1 MVDRAG
7 SAAPAWRIPSVQLIT
22 IEYPGVISETKE
34 SLERALATLS
44 PYAGPGCPLQS
55 ASSALAHLAHVL
67 ARGGKLIECR
77 LAPLAGEDESGSL
90 YRHPILGDVVP
101 GYELV
106 VRLRKRVWQRQNTE
120 GHTETRKAYTLTL
133 LGAVRSTVR
142 FVRMADF
149 AFKPDPPAGSTIHP
163 TEALHRAL
171 VQMDANALQQF
182 RFAPETEE
190 YEVPDEKNPEIL
202 RSNLAMIPPPFF
214 SRMELP
220 FNYGYRQN
228 PASSLQ
234 TVSSTSTAKRARK
247 TVRKG
252 QADMDHAEPDERVVT
267 RYLNRSRWRNMA
279 PVAVKFAQ
287 SDAVPTGPDEALA
300 RVTFSD
306 RQQAL
311 LEKLDEHFAV
321 RPVWSRLSLL
331 NQFRPSDARVLV
343 QAKELFAVAAYTF
356 ADGPW
361 RDTLVRFGYDPRK
374 EPESRFFQRIHL
386 RGKAPRNATARG
398 IFRAEYGDVL
408 QGPREPESTPVSD
421 ARPATHIFDGKH
433 AALSTS
439 TFQLCDITDITIVP
453 LIRGEGDN
461 NLRTAP
467 DNARVSSGM
476 T

>member
-1 MVDRAG
+1 M
-7 SAAPAWRIPSVQLIT
+7 QLVT
-22 IEYPGVISETKE
+22 IEYPGVVTQTRE

-44 PYAGPGCPLQS
+44 PYAGPGSALQS
-55 ASSALAHLAHVL
+55 APSALAHLAHVL

-77 LAPLAGEDESGSL
+77 LAPLSGEDEAGSL

-101 GYELV
+101 GHELV
-106 VRLRKRVWQRQNTE
+106 VRLRKRVWQRRNAE
-120 GHTETRKAYTLTL
+120 GHMETRKAYTLTL

-149 AFKPDPPAGSTIHP
+149 AFKPDLPAGATTHP

-171 VQMDANALQQF
+171 VQMNVGALQQF

-190 YEVPDEKNPEIL
+190 YEVPDQKDQDVL

-234 TVSSTSTAKRARK
+234 TVSSASTAKRARK

-252 QADMDHAEPDERVVT
+252 QADVDPTEPDARVVT

-287 SDAVPTGPDEALA
+287 SDVVPTGPDEALA

-306 RQQAL
+306 RHQAL
-311 LEKLDEHFAV
+311 LAQLKEVGFWFLTVALCRSPRMVAPQLAKPVPRERRTRVGPV
-321 RPVWSRLSLL
+321 RGGLTPEPRSYLRSLPTRSRTVPGETHLCALATIPGRS
-331 NQFRPSDARVLV
+331 PRVDCMC
-343 QAKELFAVAAYTF
+343 AAY
-356 ADGPW
+356 
-361 RDTLVRFGYDPRK
+361 
-374 EPESRFFQRIHL
+374 
-386 RGKAPRNATARG
+386 
-398 IFRAEYGDVL
+398 
-408 QGPREPESTPVSD
+408 PVSSVSIC
-421 ARPATHIFDGKH
+421 AAKRREMQRRAAFLKPSTVMCCKASVSAKVHRPRTRGQRRIF
-433 AALSTS
+433 STGNMRRCPPAPS
-439 TFQLCDITDITIVP
+439 SCVT
-453 LIRGEGDN
+453 
-461 NLRTAP
+461 LRTSP
-467 DNARVSSGM
+467 SSR
-476 T
+476 

>member
-1 MVDRAG
+1 MVDSAG
-7 SAAPAWRIPSVQLIT
+7 SAAPAWRIPSVQLVT
-22 IEYPGVISETKE
+22 IEYPGVVTQTRE

-44 PYAGPGCPLQS
+44 PYAGPGSGLQS
-55 ASSALAHLAHVL
+55 APSALAHLAHVL

-77 LAPLAGEDESGSL
+77 LAPLSGEDETGSL

-101 GYELV
+101 GQELV
-106 VRLRKRVWQRQNTE
+106 VRLRKRVWQRRNAE

-149 AFKPDPPAGSTIHP
+149 AFKPDLPAGAATHP
-163 TEALHRAL
+163 TEALHSAL
-171 VQMDANALQQF
+171 VQMDVGALQQF

-190 YEVPDEKNPEIL
+190 YEVPDQKERDVL

-220 FNYGYRQN
+220 FNYAYRQN

-234 TVSSTSTAKRARK
+234 TVSSASTAKRARK

-252 QADMDHAEPDERVVT
+252 QADVDPTEPDTRVVT

-287 SDAVPTGPDEALA
+287 SDVVPTGPDEALA
-300 RVTFSD
+300 RATFSD
-306 RQQAL
+306 RHQAL
-311 LEKLDEHFAV
+311 LAQLKEHFAA

-331 NQFRPSDARVLV
+331 NQFRACDARVLV
-343 QAKELFAVAAYTF
+343 H
-356 ADGPW
+356 
-361 RDTLVRFGYDPRK
+361 
-374 EPESRFFQRIHL
+374 FQRIHL

-398 IFRAEYGDVL
+398 IFKAEYGDVL
-408 QGPREPESTPVSD
+408 QGQRERESAPASD

-453 LIRGEGDN
+453 LIRAEGDS
-461 NLRTAP
+461 NLRAEPDLPAAP
-467 DNARVSSGM
+467 AAADRARVQWDEPDEASDSSES

>member
-1 MVDRAG
+1 
-7 SAAPAWRIPSVQLIT
+7 
-22 IEYPGVISETKE
+22 
-34 SLERALATLS
+34 
-44 PYAGPGCPLQS
+44 
-55 ASSALAHLAHVL
+55 
-67 ARGGKLIECR
+67 
-77 LAPLAGEDESGSL
+77 
-90 YRHPILGDVVP
+90 
-101 GYELV
+101 
-106 VRLRKRVWQRQNTE
+106 
-120 GHTETRKAYTLTL
+120 
-133 LGAVRSTVR
+133 
-142 FVRMADF
+142 MADF
-149 AFKPDPPAGSTIHP
+149 AFKPDLPAGAATHP
-163 TEALHRAL
+163 TEALHSAL
-171 VQMDANALQQF
+171 VQMDVGALQQF

-190 YEVPDEKNPEIL
+190 YEVPDQKERDVL

-220 FNYGYRQN
+220 FNYAYRQN

-234 TVSSTSTAKRARK
+234 TVSSASTAKRARK

-252 QADMDHAEPDERVVT
+252 QADVDPTEPDTRVVT

-287 SDAVPTGPDEALA
+287 SDVVPTGPDEALA
-300 RVTFSD
+300 RATFSD
-306 RQQAL
+306 RHQAL
-311 LEKLDEHFAV
+311 LAQLKEHFAA

-331 NQFRPSDARVLV
+331 NQFRACDARVLV

-398 IFRAEYGDVL
+398 IFKAEYGDVL
-408 QGPREPESTPVSD
+408 QGQRERESAPASD

-453 LIRGEGDN
+453 LIRAEGDS
-461 NLRTAP
+461 NLRAEPDITTGWYSAHAWEAIRAAISRQFHTLLGQLPAAP
-467 DNARVSSGM
+467 AAADRARVQWDEPDEASDSSES